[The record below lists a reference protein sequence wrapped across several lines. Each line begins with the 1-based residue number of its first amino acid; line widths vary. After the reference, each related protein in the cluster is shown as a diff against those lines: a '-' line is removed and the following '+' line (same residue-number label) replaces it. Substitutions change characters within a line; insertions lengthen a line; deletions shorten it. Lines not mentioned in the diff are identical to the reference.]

1 MWLSTRLDTCARQK
15 AGTAAQDCA
24 SFIAVRVFCLAGLN
38 VPKAVHSCFHDA
50 GVIGFV
56 VAQPMEDLSAVS
68 ITDKTVGIRLSRLRR
83 GAEVVPGPAGHPN
96 DGLLCSFLC
105 TWWGGGEAERSFRP
119 QEKTERR
126 PNR

>member
-1 MWLSTRLDTCARQK
+1 MLPNVILLVFATL
-15 AGTAAQDCA
+15 A
-24 SFIAVRVFCLAGLN
+24 SSFLW
-38 VPKAVHSCFHDA
+38 
-50 GVIGFV
+50 
-56 VAQPMEDLSAVS
+56 VAQPIQNMSAVS
-68 ITDKTVGIRLSRLRR
+68 ITHKTVGNRLSRLWC

-96 DGLLCSFLC
+96 EGLLYSFLC